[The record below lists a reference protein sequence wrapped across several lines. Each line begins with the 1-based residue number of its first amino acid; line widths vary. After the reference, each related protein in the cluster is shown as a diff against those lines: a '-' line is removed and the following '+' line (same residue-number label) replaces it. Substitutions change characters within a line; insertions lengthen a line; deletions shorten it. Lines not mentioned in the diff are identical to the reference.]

1 MKKKV
6 FLIKMEE
13 FPLKI
18 DKNNDQITIYDL
30 AKHQNHGYECFET
43 RRLLEKYLIKEVNI
57 KIKIKKKFCI
67 KICLRR
73 GSFISNSVLLLKT
86 KVSLFFKFFKFKKKN
101 LLIFK
106 KLVFQIR
113 YDVLF
118 MLFDETFINEIEDL
132 KKLAPTK
139 DLKTAIV
146 LKSIKINENEISDF
160 IEMTAVIV
168 FVITNNYLKTERL
181 RY

>member
-1 MKKKV
+1 MFAKGKFYLQFFSSVTDKESLYLNLKKK
-6 FLIKMEE
+6 I
-13 FPLKI
+13 
-18 DKNNDQITIYDL
+18 
-30 AKHQNHGYECFET
+30 
-43 RRLLEKYLIKEVNI
+43 
-57 KIKIKKKFCI
+57 
-67 KICLRR
+67 
-73 GSFISNSVLLLKT
+73 
-86 KVSLFFKFFKFKKKN
+86 

-106 KLVFQIR
+106 KLVYQIR

-132 KKLAPTK
+132 KKLAPMK

-146 LKSIKINENEISDF
+146 HKSIKINENEISDF